1 MWRAFFYAVGI
12 GLFGLGLE
20 GLVFDHVVVHKN
32 SRIQKVIRRVFSDGP
47 VNGNGFALQQQPN
60 FGNNPNGQNLGQNFP
75 FANRT
80 TAPTQS
86 RNLFGGVE
94 TGSRYGPSRFAGP
107 AFGTGYGGGRVNP
120 NLQNGTGFG
129 NFQGRGNGSAQLAGY
144 SVNNGQGPGIAQNP
158 GGLLERFVIKQWMP
172 WSLLASGAI
181 IFLYT
186 HTLEKRRLDG

>member
-1 MWRAFFYAVGI
+1 MPNFDMTDSLTARKGLLADSTWSFSMWRAFFYAVGI

-94 TGSRYGPSRFAGP
+94 TGSRYGPC
-107 AFGTGYGGGRVNP
+107 
-120 NLQNGTGFG
+120 L
-129 NFQGRGNGSAQLAGY
+129 
-144 SVNNGQGPGIAQNP
+144 
-158 GGLLERFVIKQWMP
+158 
-172 WSLLASGAI
+172 
-181 IFLYT
+181 LYT
-186 HTLEKRRLDG
+186 SPSPRDATLSRMPSSA